1 MQKRTGSYFAA
12 RRGAYRA
19 FLYILLIA
27 TCALML
33 LPFFWMVTTSLKTHL
48 ETMRVPIQWLPQAPQ
63 WKNYSDALAV
73 APFGRYFLN
82 SAFIAVT
89 TTVGEVLLTIFAAY
103 AFAKMRFFG
112 KNVLFA
118 TLLGTLMIPGE
129 MLLIPNYVTMY
140 RFGWLDKYQ
149 ALIIPWLVSV
159 FAIFLLRQFFRG
171 LPDELWDSA
180 RIDGCSRL
188 RYILRIIVPLSK
200 PALVTIAV
208 LKFLGSWNAFLW
220 VLIMTTSQ
228 TMRTVPVGLSLFS
241 TEMGTAYEQLMAASV
256 VAIAPVLVLFFL
268 AQKQFI
274 QGIARSG
281 IK

>member
-1 MQKRTGSYFAA
+1 
-12 RRGAYRA
+12 
-19 FLYILLIA
+19 
-27 TCALML
+27 
-33 LPFFWMVTTSLKTHL
+33 
-48 ETMRVPIQWLPQAPQ
+48 
-63 WKNYSDALAV
+63 
-73 APFGRYFLN
+73 
-82 SAFIAVT
+82 
-89 TTVGEVLLTIFAAY
+89 
-103 AFAKMRFFG
+103 
-112 KNVLFA
+112 
-118 TLLGTLMIPGE
+118 
-129 MLLIPNYVTMY
+129 
-140 RFGWLDKYQ
+140 
-149 ALIIPWLVSV
+149 
-159 FAIFLLRQFFRG
+159 
-171 LPDELWDSA
+171 
-180 RIDGCSRL
+180 
-188 RYILRIIVPLSK
+188 LSK